1 MNFVNNYAKK
11 GVAMAPVSAG
21 TTASE
26 GKRDY
31 THTYRGHILTAV
43 RNLTK
48 GMVARPVK
56 RDKSIRVIAV
66 GIRRYPG
73 WAQIR
78 RVA

>member
-1 MNFVNNYAKK
+1 MTK
-11 GVAMAPVSAG
+11 
-21 TTASE
+21 
-26 GKRDY
+26 
-31 THTYRGHILTAV
+31 ILQAV

-48 GMVARPVK
+48 RMVARPVK